1 MKKQTL
7 LMFLILFTAGK
18 VFSQFSLE
26 KYFDVKFVNYD
37 NKRFT
42 AMTDLTKKV
51 ADEKVDSLPVKITYF
66 ITADGKVMKQVL
78 ENKNAK
84 QIKKLFD
91 FLYAEIV
98 KKFGKTQND
107 EEYQGT
113 RNCFWRTKDG
123 TILTL
128 SGTKVFTMLTMMKMQ

>member
-7 LMFLILFTAGK
+7 FIVLILFTAGK
-18 VFSQFSLE
+18 VFSQFFLE
-26 KYFDVKFVNYD
+26 KYLDEKFINYD

-51 ADEKVDSLPVKITYF
+51 VEAKLDSIPVKITF
-66 ITADGKVMKQVL
+66 FVTTEGKIMKQVL
-78 ENKNAK
+78 ENKNTK

-91 FLYAEIV
+91 LLYKEV
-98 KKFGKTQND
+98 TKKFDKTQND
-107 EEYQGT
+107 EGDEDV
-113 RNCFWRTKDG
+113 RNCFWRAKDG

-128 SGTKVFTMLTMMKMQ
+128 SNTKAITMLTMMKMQ

>member
-7 LMFLILFTAGK
+7 IIVFILFSTVK

-26 KYFDVKFVNYD
+26 KYLDEKFVNYD

-42 AMTDLTKKV
+42 AMTDLTKKIV
-51 ADEKVDSLPVKITYF
+51 EVKLDSIPVKITLF
-66 ITADGKVMKQVL
+66 VTTEGKLMKQVL
-78 ENKNAK
+78 ENKGVK

-91 FLYAEIV
+91 ILFAEV
-98 KKFGKTQND
+98 TKKFGKTQND
-107 EEYQGT
+107 EEYQGV
-113 RNCFWRTKDG
+113 RNCFWRAKDG

-128 SGTKVFTMLTMMKMQ
+128 ANTKSSTMLTMMKMQ

>member
-7 LMFLILFTAGK
+7 FIVLILFTTVK

-26 KYFDVKFVNYD
+26 KYLDEKFVNYD

-51 ADEKVDSLPVKITYF
+51 VEAKLDSIPVKITLF
-66 ITADGKVMKQVL
+66 VTTDGKVMKQIL
-78 ENKNAK
+78 ENKSAK

-91 FLYAEIV
+91 LLFTEIT
-98 KKFGKTQND
+98 KIFGKTQND

-113 RNCFWRTKDG
+113 RNCFWRAKDG

-128 SGTKVFTMLTMMKMQ
+128 STTKTFTMLTMMKMQ